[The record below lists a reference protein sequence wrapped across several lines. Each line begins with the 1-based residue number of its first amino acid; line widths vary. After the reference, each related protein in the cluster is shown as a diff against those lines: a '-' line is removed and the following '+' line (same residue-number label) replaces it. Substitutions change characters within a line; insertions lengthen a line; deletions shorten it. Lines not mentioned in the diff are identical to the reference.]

1 MKKLR
6 KKKKLRSC
14 KEQMRVV
21 PSKEVFY
28 TVLNQITDE
37 VDTEIWDNI
46 CHRTRFIVEIIDHI
60 EGDIHET

>member
-1 MKKLR
+1 
-6 KKKKLRSC
+6 
-14 KEQMRVV
+14 MRVV

-28 TVLNQITDE
+28 TVLNQITSIVDE
-37 VDTEIWDNI
+37 LIVDDV